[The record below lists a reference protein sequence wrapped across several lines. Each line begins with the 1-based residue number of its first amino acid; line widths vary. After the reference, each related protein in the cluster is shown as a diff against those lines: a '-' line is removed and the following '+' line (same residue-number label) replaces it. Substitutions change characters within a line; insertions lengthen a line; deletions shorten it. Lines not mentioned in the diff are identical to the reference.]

1 MQPNHF
7 PAKSHSMKPFSV
19 AAQMGDQGLEPPRV
33 SVSLLGRM
41 GLPHAYVPLNI
52 VHQMHP
58 HFSELVNVLNTVT
71 YYKTKRTCMCVRA
84 LVCVCVSMCGSVG
97 FPGYKQL

>member
-1 MQPNHF
+1 
-7 PAKSHSMKPFSV
+7 MKPFSV

-58 HFSELVNVLNTVT
+58 HLSVSVLNTVT